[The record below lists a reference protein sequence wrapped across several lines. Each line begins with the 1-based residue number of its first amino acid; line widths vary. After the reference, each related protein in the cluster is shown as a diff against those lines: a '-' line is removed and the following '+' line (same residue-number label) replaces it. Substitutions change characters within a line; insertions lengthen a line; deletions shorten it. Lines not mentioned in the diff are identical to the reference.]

1 MIRIMKR
8 VPPAIA
14 LVLKLLVSAGL
25 LGFFLTRIDL
35 SRFLQALTTAKFG
48 YVGVVLVVYLVA
60 QLMSAVRWTV
70 LARPLGFETRFKD
83 MVVYYFIGMFFNL
96 FAPSTVG
103 GDVTRVYYLAR
114 DDGKDRATSWKTLHA
129 TIAVL
134 SDRAIGMMVLIW
146 LGAIGLALFPG
157 FAVPSAL
164 RLLTFAFALGF
175 IVAGLLISLLRRQ
188 LPANGHALLAKVRL
202 ALGTYRER
210 WMAIPIAMVIS
221 LMIHAIQAA
230 MHVFIG
236 RALHIEVPLSYCFIL
251 YPLVGAFAALP
262 ISFNGIGLR
271 EGGYLFLLGVIGVDS
286 EKAIAFGLLLFVIVA
301 LDSLLGG
308 IIFIFRKDPG
318 PSAVTAGSE

>member
-1 MIRIMKR
+1 MKR
-8 VPPAIA
+8 IPPAII
-14 LVLKLLVSAGL
+14 LILKLVVSAGL

-35 SRFLQALTTAKFG
+35 GLFLQALASAEFT
-48 YVGVVLVVYLVA
+48 YVGIVLVVYLAA
-60 QLMSAVRWTV
+60 QLMSALRWTV

-114 DDGKDRATSWKTLHA
+114 DDRKDRETGWNTLHA

-134 SDRAIGMMVLIW
+134 SDRAIGMVVLIW
-146 LGAIGLALFPG
+146 LGALGLALFPG
-157 FAVPSAL
+157 FAVPTPL

-175 IVAGLLISLLRRQ
+175 ICAGLLLPLLR
-188 LPANGHALLAKVRL
+188 LGLTASGHALLTKVRV

-210 WMAIPIAMVIS
+210 WTVILIAMIIS
-221 LMIHAIQAA
+221 LVVHAIQAA
-230 MHVFIG
+230 MHVLIG

-308 IIFIFRKDPG
+308 IIFIFRKNPR
-318 PSAVTAGSE
+318 SSVVTAESQT

>member
-1 MIRIMKR
+1 MKR
-8 VPPAIA
+8 IPPAI
-14 LVLKLLVSAGL
+14 LLVGKLVISAGL

-35 SRFLQALTTAKFG
+35 NGFLQALTSAEFT

-103 GDVTRVYYLAR
+103 GDLTRVYYLAR
-114 DDGKDRATSWKTLHA
+114 EEGKDRRSGWKALYA

-134 SDRAIGMMVLIW
+134 SDRAIGMVVLIW
-146 LGAIGLALFPG
+146 LGAVGLALFPG
-157 FAVPSAL
+157 FAVPGNIRA
-164 RLLTFAFALGF
+164 LTFTLALGF
-175 IVAGLLISLLRRQ
+175 VAGGLLLPLLRRV
-188 LPANGHALLAKVRL
+188 LPVNGHVLVTKVRVALSTYRARWFAILLA
-202 ALGTYRER
+202 
-210 WMAIPIAMVIS
+210 IVIS
-221 LMIHAIQAA
+221 FLVHVTQAS
-230 MHVFIG
+230 MHVLIG

-251 YPLVGAFAALP
+251 YPLVGTFSALP

-271 EGGYLFLLGVIGVDS
+271 EWGYLFMLGIIGVDS
-286 EKAIAFGLLLFVIVA
+286 EKAVAFGVLLFVVVA

-308 IIFIFRKDPG
+308 IAFILTKGPK
-318 PSAVTAGSE
+318 PSAVAAESEN

>member
-1 MIRIMKR
+1 MKR
-8 VPPAIA
+8 VPPAII
-14 LVLKLLVSAGL
+14 LVLKVVVSAGL
-25 LGFFLTRIDL
+25 LGFFLTRIEL
-35 SRFLQALTTAKFG
+35 SRFLQALTSAEFT
-48 YVGVVLVVYLVA
+48 YVGAVLVVYLVA

-114 DDGKDRATSWKTLHA
+114 DDGGGGRGAGRKTLHA
-129 TIAVL
+129 TITVL
-134 SDRAIGMMVLIW
+134 SDRAIGMIVLIW
-146 LGAIGLALFPG
+146 LGAVGLALFPG
-157 FAVPSAL
+157 FAVPRAL
-164 RLLTFAFALGF
+164 RLLTFAFAFGF
-175 IVAGLLISLLRRQ
+175 VIAALLLPFLRRG
-188 LPANGHALLAKVRL
+188 LAASGHALLTKVRV
-202 ALGTYRER
+202 ALGTYQER
-210 WMAIPIAMVIS
+210 WMALLIAMAIS
-221 LMIHAIQAA
+221 LVVHAIQAA
-230 MHVFIG
+230 MHVLIG

-286 EKAIAFGLLLFVIVA
+286 EKAIAFGLLLFAIVA

-308 IIFIFRKDPG
+308 IAFILRKGPR
-318 PSAVTAGSE
+318 PSAVAAESET